1 MDICGKGASFLGTTL
16 VAVVS
21 QVTAGMKI
29 NVFGLQMQN
38 ENLAVGSLIV
48 LFIIGY
54 LVFCK
59 ADRMNKARV

>member
-1 MDICGKGASFLGTTL
+1 MNI
-16 VAVVS
+16 
-21 QVTAGMKI
+21 
-29 NVFGLQMQN
+29 FGLQMQN

-59 ADRMNKARV
+59 ADALNKART